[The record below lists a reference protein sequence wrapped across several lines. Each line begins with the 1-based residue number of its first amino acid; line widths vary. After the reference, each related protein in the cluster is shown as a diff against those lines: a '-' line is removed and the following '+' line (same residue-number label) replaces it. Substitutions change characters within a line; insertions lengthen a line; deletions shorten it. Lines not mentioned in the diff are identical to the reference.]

1 MMQPPINKIAAIVAI
16 IATVSSFGLFAVEY
30 HSKFATKEEVHLLNL
45 DTRISVA
52 ELVVMGYQ
60 SKGLNKLNDVER
72 GRYDRVNVRLINL
85 ESERDK
91 IMGMGSD

>member
-1 MMQPPINKIAAIVAI
+1 MQLPINKIATVFAIFA
-16 IATVSSFGLFAVEY
+16 ALSSFGLWAVEY
-30 HSKFATKEEVHLLNL
+30 HSKFATKEEVHLLSL

-72 GRYDRVNVRLINL
+72 GRYDRANARLINL
-85 ESERDK
+85 ESERDRA
-91 IMGMGSD
+91 MGMGSD